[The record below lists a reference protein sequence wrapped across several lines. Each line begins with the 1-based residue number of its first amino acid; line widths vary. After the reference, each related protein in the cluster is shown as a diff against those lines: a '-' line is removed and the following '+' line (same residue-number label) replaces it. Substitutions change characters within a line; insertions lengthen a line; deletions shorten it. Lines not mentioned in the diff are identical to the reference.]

1 MLLLARLHS
10 VSAVHERQHTRGHR
24 GAGDRVRGSWIRGQ
38 YSLMMCD
45 QNGIEKQEWLGEKVL
60 GCVLK
65 CDW

>member
-10 VSAVHERQHTRGHR
+10 VSSVHERQHTRGRR
-24 GAGDRVRGSWIRGQ
+24 GGGDRVRGSWIREQ